1 MTRQEAIKWL
11 EMQSSKPV
19 KWDDYSEDS
28 REIREEAE
36 RRMAKAINMAINAL
50 QAQKTSIEKVAEDYG
65 LTVDGVSFALKQY
78 SKVIFGITNGMLSK
92 LGYRAEDILSL
103 ANDVQCEGCEL
114 KERSEVNPNCHGL
127 GYDECE
133 TCESICPYR

>member
-1 MTRQEAIKWL
+1 MTRQEAIDIL
-11 EMQSSKPV
+11 DEIETI
-19 KWDDYSEDS
+19 DDSMVAYNKAYGE
-28 REIREEAE
+28 
-36 RRMAKAINMAINAL
+36 AINMAINAL
-50 QAQKTSIEKVAEDYG
+50 QAQETSIEKVAEDYG

-78 SKVIFGITNGMLSK
+78 NKVIFGITNGMLSK

-127 GYDECE
+127 GYEECE
-133 TCESICPYR
+133 TCESACPYR